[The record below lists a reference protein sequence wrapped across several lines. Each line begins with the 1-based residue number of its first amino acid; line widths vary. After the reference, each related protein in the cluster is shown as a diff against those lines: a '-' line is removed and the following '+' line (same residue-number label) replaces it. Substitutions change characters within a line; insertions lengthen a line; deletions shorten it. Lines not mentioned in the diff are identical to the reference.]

1 MVKLQKSKYLLRNQV
16 IKQQC
21 AKEKRKCG
29 NYVLSVQKS
38 VQNFFEW
45 HVLIRK
51 ARKFELPSSNTFLSY
66 SKKTKGVGSTPP
78 RPDRVNT
85 PLLLSSYSPSPP
97 LH

>member
-29 NYVLSVQKS
+29 NYVLS

-78 RPDRVNT
+78 PGQIG
-85 PLLLSSYSPSPP
+85 LIHLF
-97 LH
+97 